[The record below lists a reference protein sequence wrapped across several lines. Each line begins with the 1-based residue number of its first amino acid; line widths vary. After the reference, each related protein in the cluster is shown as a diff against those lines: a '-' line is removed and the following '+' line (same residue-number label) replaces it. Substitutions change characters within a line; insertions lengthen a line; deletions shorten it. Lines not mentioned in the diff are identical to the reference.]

1 MHTRILLLSGIATIA
16 FLSGCKKEAPVQ
28 VYTTKKEAAVAAPTV
43 MLPIASAASTTAT
56 LPNLGQATAG
66 IDTPTWTPPVRW
78 VPQPLD
84 NIRKGSWKLTTHDG
98 VLDITAMAFPGDVGG
113 DLANVNRWLGQIGLN
128 PWDSNQ
134 LEANAKKIE
143 IDGHT
148 SRYVILGETGT
159 STNAIL
165 GAIVPVGPVTWYFK
179 LIGPTTLALA
189 EKAHFEAFLQTIHF
203 ETAT

>member
-1 MHTRILLLSGIATIA
+1 MHTYILLLSGIATMT
-16 FLSGCKKEAPVQ
+16 FLSGCKKETPVQ
-28 VYTTKKEAAVAAPTV
+28 VYTTQKEASIAAPTMMPPV
-43 MLPIASAASTTAT
+43 ASAASTSAT
-56 LPNLGQATAG
+56 LPDLGQATAG
-66 IDTPTWTPPVRW
+66 IDTPTWTPPGRW

-84 NIRKGSWKLTTHDG
+84 NIRKGSWKLTTNDG
-98 VLDITAMAFPGDVGG
+98 VLNITAMAFPGDVGG

-128 PWDSNQ
+128 LWDNSQ
-134 LEANAKKIE
+134 FEINAKKIE
-143 IDGHT
+143 VDGRA
-148 SRYVILGETGT
+148 SRYFILGEAGA

-203 ETAT
+203 PATE